1 MSEWKRIIY
10 NLAMMLFKRQIANS
24 LLLAVTLVATLQG
37 AQAQQQYPP
46 LTIEVSAEHP
56 LFVFDM
62 THSGEGDVDNIGA
75 QLVQRW
81 GELPAELKAFSALC
95 ISIKGLSLA
104 TRHERTRGVLEFLE
118 AAEVPVVLD
127 VADSDPRSA
136 YPAGLTEELLRDYVC
151 IKGIRAHGLC
161 FDEYSEFGPDS
172 ELNTPANVR
181 WLISIIDAASRYGRL
196 MILELDGLHW
206 PRLMSN
212 ASSQPL
218 YEKLMVC
225 GAYVAPVAR
234 YRGGHDIP
242 RLSTAFGLWLEG
254 AAGQW
259 GVGPTSAWYSDAH
272 LLMPGVFGYGATNA
286 AMPPALYEAMIFNGA
301 MTGATVYVFEPEDDL
316 WFGAARHHWK
326 NAIYPALRELTDYAL
341 IPRKEFVEEKV
352 RVAFQLGRCRSP
364 LDFQHNLRDI
374 DGVSGEGYLI
384 WGAYGMERPGQIE
397 ELIPNSGRHYW
408 IPILSP
414 YASQRALQQFAEVVQ
429 PGRMASP
436 QAWTDLLDKYYV
448 PDGSGTASIYR
459 VGRAVYILNNRESH
473 RQVQDFRVPGVP
485 APVWKVQARRTQ
497 EGIELTWPFRE
508 YDFAYKVYRRYGPT
522 EPFQLVAG
530 DVEGRRWLDAL
541 PEVGQSVA
549 YAVTALTT
557 ENEVFTGNVDFGE
570 CLALSVVE
578 SRIAEEVVVTPL
590 ADVFDS
596 RPLPRSGALTD
607 GIEAWWPGFE
617 GVPNE
622 RMAVAQSIVERIE
635 RLDRAFSEKD
645 LDGVLDLYADEYVD
659 PENWGLQYVRRAFQ
673 WFFERYNRC
682 SMARQIRRWDFSAY
696 EPGQEV
702 RVLLFCRFN
711 GIAVSDFTGRF
722 AGEEAYFPR
731 TERGEVWLTFA
742 NYDGH
747 WRIRG
752 SQPALP
758 NFKDILSFSGSPYE
772 AIGPGP
778 DRYQP

>member
-1 MSEWKRIIY
+1 MLSPKCLIQSSLI
-10 NLAMMLFKRQIANS
+10 LA
-24 LLLAVTLVATLQG
+24 LAFGATLE
-37 AQAQQQYPP
+37 AARAQQQYPP

-56 LFVFDM
+56 FFVFDM
-62 THSGEGDVDNIGA
+62 TSREDADVASTGQ

-95 ISIKGLSLA
+95 ISIEGPGLA
-104 TRHERTRGVLEFLE
+104 ARHERARGMLE
-118 AAEVPVVLD
+118 ALQSAEVPVVLN
-127 VADSDPRSA
+127 VADADPRSA
-136 YPAGLTEELLRDYVC
+136 YPLNLMEELLRDFVC
-151 IKGIRAHGLC
+151 IKGVRAHGLR
-161 FDEYSEFGPDS
+161 FDEYNEFGPDP
-172 ELNTPANVR
+172 ELNVPESVR
-181 WLISIIDAASRYGRL
+181 WLVGVIDAAARYGRL
-196 MILELDGLHW
+196 MILELDGLQW
-206 PRLMSN
+206 PRLVSN
-212 ASSQPL
+212 ASCQAL
-218 YEKLMVC
+218 YDKLLTC

-242 RLSTAFGLWLEG
+242 RISTVFGLWLEG

-259 GVGPTSAWYSDAH
+259 GVGPTSAWYSDAR

-286 AMPPALYEAMIFNGA
+286 AMPPALYRAMVLNGA

-326 NAIYPALRELTDYAL
+326 SAIYPTLRELTDHGL

-352 RVAFQLGRCRSP
+352 RVAFQLDRCRSP

-374 DGVSGEGYLI
+374 DGVAGEGFMI

-397 ELIPNSGRHYW
+397 ELVPNSGRHYW
-408 IPILSP
+408 IPILSS
-414 YASQRALQQFAEVVQ
+414 YAPQASLQRFAEVVK

-436 QAWTDLLDKYYV
+436 QAWTDLLDKHYV
-448 PDGSGTASIYR
+448 PDGAGTASMFR
-459 VGRAVYILNNRESH
+459 VGRGVFIMNNRESH

-485 APVWKVQARRTQ
+485 APVRGVQARRTA

-508 YDFAYKVYRRYGPT
+508 YDFGYKVYRRYGPT

-530 DVEGRRWLDAL
+530 DVEGRRWQDAL
-541 PEVGQSVA
+541 PGAGQSVA

-557 ENEVFTGNVDFGE
+557 ENEVFAGMVDFGE

-590 ADVFDS
+590 ADAFDS
-596 RPLPRSGALTD
+596 RPLPRSNALTE
-607 GIEAWWPGFE
+607 GFEAWWPGFE
-617 GVPNE
+617 GVPDDKL
-622 RMAVAQSIVERIE
+622 AVAKTIVERIE
-635 RLDRAFSEKD
+635 KLDRAFSEED
-645 LDGVLDLYADEYVD
+645 LNGVLDLYADEYAD
-659 PENWGLQYVRRAFQ
+659 PENWRLQYVQRAYQ

-682 SMARQIRRWDFSAY
+682 TMARQIRRWDFSAY

-702 RVLLFCRFN
+702 RVLLFCRFS
-711 GIAVSDFTGRF
+711 GVALSDATGRF
-722 AGEEAYFPR
+722 GGEEAFFPR

-742 NYDGH
+742 NYEGN
-747 WRIRG
+747 WRIR
-752 SQPALP
+752 STQPALP
-758 NFKDILSFSGSPYE
+758 SFKDILSFSSGPYD

-778 DRYQP
+778 DRYMP